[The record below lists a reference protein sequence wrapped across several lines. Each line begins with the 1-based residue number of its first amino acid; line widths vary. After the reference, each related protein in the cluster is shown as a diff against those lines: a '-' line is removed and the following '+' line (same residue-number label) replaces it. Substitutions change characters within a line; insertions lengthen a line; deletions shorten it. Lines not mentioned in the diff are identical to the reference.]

1 MLNMYW
7 WKEKKKKGG
16 KELVA
21 VLMDTLAA
29 SFKSGVPKPKCKK
42 GSPCPCVIRG
52 SEKNFRS
59 PGVDGPLHL
68 QSEAQ
73 VAGDVGI
80 SLVNHGFSPFI
91 L

>member
-1 MLNMYW
+1 MLVERKKRK
-7 WKEKKKKGG
+7 KER

-21 VLMDTLAA
+21 ALMDTLAT

-42 GSPCPCVIRG
+42 GSPCPCVIQG
-52 SEKNFRS
+52 SEKNFS
-59 PGVDGPLHL
+59 PSGVDGPLHL

-73 VAGDVGI
+73 EAGDVGI
-80 SLVNHGFSPFI
+80 GLESHGSFPLV